1 MPVHRIAPAS
11 LFLAGVLGLTSLSPV
26 TVEAADPVCP
36 DCQRVVSR
44 VLELLPRKPREV
56 VVIDLNDQPRAIRQ
70 QFDGVEG
77 FVRDGDDRIFL
88 TKQGSSF
95 QNALRGAGI
104 WDYAL
109 AITVWHEMAHLA
121 GADEAAAQRQEEQLW
136 SEFVV
141 SRKVDA
147 SRGLAYLR
155 LLRNRRAN
163 DRLPKPSN

>member
-1 MPVHRIAPAS
+1 MPAQRIAPAS
-11 LFLAGVLGLTSLSPV
+11 IFLAGVLGLTSLSPV
-26 TVEAADPVCP
+26 TVEASDPACP
-36 DCQRVVSR
+36 DCDRVVSR

-77 FVRDGDDRIFL
+77 FVRDGDGRIFL
-88 TKQGSSF
+88 TKQGSNF
-95 QNALRGAGI
+95 QNALNRVGI

-121 GADEAAAQRQEEQLW
+121 GADEREAQRQEEQLW
-136 SEFVV
+136 REFVV
-141 SRKVDA
+141 SGKVDA